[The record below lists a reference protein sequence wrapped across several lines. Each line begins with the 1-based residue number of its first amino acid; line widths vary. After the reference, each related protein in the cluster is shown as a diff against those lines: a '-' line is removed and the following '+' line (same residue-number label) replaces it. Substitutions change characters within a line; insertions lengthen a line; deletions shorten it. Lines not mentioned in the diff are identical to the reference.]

1 MSETTSVAILA
12 PRGSYR
18 SSPYI
23 EAAQKH
29 GIPIVL
35 ISDGEPWLTR
45 YDIPGFTADF
55 SDSGEA
61 IEYIC
66 NELQGT
72 SISAVIGTDDSVME
86 LAAAVSEK
94 LGIPSNSPQAMKIT
108 RRKDLSRQFL
118 ATDTLRVPKVTIIDL
133 NKDSEQQIG
142 KVEFPCV
149 VKPINLSASRGVIR
163 ADNRFELLAAI
174 TRVRNILEREFGD
187 QMIPKML
194 VESYISGSE
203 HAIEGYLSDGS
214 LELICIFDKPDPLH
228 GPYFEETYYVTP
240 SSLDSKTEQEMIS
253 NIETACGV
261 YGLRQ
266 GPIHA
271 EVRVDDSND
280 IWILE
285 IAARTIGGDCARLF
299 ELVTGNSLEEYVLLR
314 TTQGHHVELAFEGAA
329 GILMIPVER
338 DGIVRRI
345 EGVTEAQSV
354 SGILEVNLNVREGQ
368 RLTAWPEGG
377 SYPGFVYA
385 RSSTPQE
392 VEQALRESHAHM
404 NIVVMPEFSVQVQ

>member
-1 MSETTSVAILA
+1 MSESASVVILA
-12 PRGSYR
+12 PRSSYR

-23 EAAQKH
+23 DAAQKH

-45 YDIPGFTADF
+45 RDIPGFAADF
-55 SDSGEA
+55 SDSGAAVEF
-61 IEYIC
+61 IYS
-66 NELQGT
+66 ELGGI
-72 SISAVIGTDDSVME
+72 SVSAVIGTDDSVME

-94 LGIPSNSPQAMKIT
+94 LQIPSNSPQAMKIT
-108 RRKDLSRQFL
+108 RRKDLSRQVL
-118 ATDTLRVPKVTIIDL
+118 ATSSLRVPKFTCVDL
-133 NKDSEQQIG
+133 DEDTEQQVG
-142 KVEFPCV
+142 DVTFPCV

-163 ADNRFELLAAI
+163 VDNKLELLTAVS
-174 TRVRNILEREFGD
+174 RVKNILQREFGN
-187 QMIPKML
+187 QMIPRVL
-194 VESYISGSE
+194 VEGFISGSE

-240 SSLDSKTEQEMIS
+240 SSLDQATVKEI
-253 NIETACGV
+253 IDVVETACGV
-261 YGLRQ
+261 FGLRQ

-271 EVRVDDSND
+271 EVRIDDD
-280 IWILE
+280 RGIWILE

-299 ELVTGNSLEEYVLLR
+299 ELVTGSSLEEFVLLR
-314 TTQGHHVELAFEGAA
+314 ATNNNCADLTFEGAA

-338 DGIVRRI
+338 GGVVRRI
-345 EGVTEAQSV
+345 EGVTDAQSV
-354 SGILEVNLNVREGQ
+354 DGILEVNLNVREGQ
-368 RLTAWPEGG
+368 KITAWPEGG

-392 VEQALRESHAHM
+392 VEQALRESHSLM